1 MPVVDYIHLVP
12 CACGTLPQGYSVK
25 LVPKQKPDAPV
36 DSAVSQGFETAGVVL
51 VFGLIVRWAWRPA
64 NRSRFESDSR
74 IPLNDEG

>member
-1 MPVVDYIHLVP
+1 MLFRSSIWTVW
-12 CACGTLPQGYSVK
+12 A
-25 LVPKQKPDAPV
+25 
-36 DSAVSQGFETAGVVL
+36 VL

>member
-1 MPVVDYIHLVP
+1 MFIGAGLQTAMFGALWYAPLLVAWRGIP
-12 CACGTLPQGYSVK
+12 AGKAVFFSVAAA
-25 LVPKQKPDAPV
+25 LINWRA
-36 DSAVSQGFETAGVVL
+36 FL